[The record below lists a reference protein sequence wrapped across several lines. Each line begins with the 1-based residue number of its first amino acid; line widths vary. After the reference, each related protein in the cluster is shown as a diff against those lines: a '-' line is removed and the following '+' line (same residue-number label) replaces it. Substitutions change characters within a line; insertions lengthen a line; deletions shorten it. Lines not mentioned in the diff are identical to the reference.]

1 VTLRAARARSAHAR
15 STTAVT
21 RTLPTKIVTLRTVTP
36 RTVVV
41 TALIA
46 LAVLLAVLPPNP
58 VHAEPAA
65 GPEGGSKALRDQLDA
80 AARGFNDAVG
90 RLDASKSREAQL
102 AGQMR
107 ATDTQL
113 AQLSDQVNALA
124 VTAYKGAR
132 VGGLVALLESGSPDN
147 LVQRAATLESKAR
160 ADDEK
165 LRQLKAVKTAQR
177 TQQAAL
183 ADEVES
189 QRAQLAEM
197 DKRKKDAEKAL
208 AEAEKAQAEAAKK
221 AQADAAK
228 KAQADAAKAQ
238 ADAAKAQAD
247 AARAQAA
254 ANSAPAPATAPRQP
268 AASPNPI
275 GTGGAAVPAPAPR
288 RPDGSL
294 APESCNQ
301 DDPTTSGCLTPR
313 TLHALKQTQ
322 AAGFNRF
329 VSCYR
334 SQEDGGEHPRGRAC
348 DFAAQTSG
356 FGGVATGGDRDY
368 GNRLAAWYVANAQR
382 LGVLYVIWFKQIW
395 LPSTGWR
402 AYTNGNGDPSSDHTN
417 HVHLSVQ

>member
-1 VTLRAARARSAHAR
+1 VA
-15 STTAVT
+15 
-21 RTLPTKIVTLRTVTP
+21 I
-36 RTVVV
+36 
-41 TALIA
+41 
-46 LAVLLAVLPPNP
+46 LLAAFPPNP
-58 VHAEPAA
+58 VHAEPGAA

-80 AARGFNDAVG
+80 AARGFNDAVA
-90 RLDASKSREAQL
+90 RLDASKTRQAQL
-102 AGQMR
+102 ADQMH

-113 AQLSDQVNALA
+113 AQLTDQVNMLA

-132 VGGLVALLESGSPDN
+132 IGGLVALLESGTPDN

-165 LRQLKAVKTAQR
+165 LRRLKAVKTAQR
-177 TQQAAL
+177 SQQAAL
-183 ADEVES
+183 AGEIK
-189 QRAQLAEM
+189 AQQTQFAEM
-197 DKRKKDAEKAL
+197 DRRKKDAEKAL
-208 AEAEKAQAEAAKK
+208 ADAEKAQAEAEK
-221 AQADAAK
+221 AAAE
-228 KAQADAAKAQ
+228 KAAAEKAAAEKAKA
-238 ADAAKAQAD
+238 AAQS
-247 AARAQAA
+247 
-254 ANSAPAPATAPRQP
+254 SAPAPAAAAPAPTQP
-268 AASPNPI
+268 AASPS
-275 GTGGAAVPAPAPR
+275 GTGGAAAPVPVPR
-288 RPDGSL
+288 RPDGTL

-322 AAGFNRF
+322 AAGFTRF

-334 SQEDGGEHPRGRAC
+334 PQEDGGEHPRGRAC

-402 AYTNGNGDPSSDHTN
+402 AYRNGNGDPSSDHTN